1 MKLGPLPLALIAAFA
16 MGGSALAQIGPGSDQ
31 TPQPNEPQPQNGDA
45 GYHQQLAQLAEV
57 LGGSHYLETLCRGQG
72 DQRWRDYMRSVI
84 NRAPDYSDELV
95 DAFNRGYAEQQ
106 QRFNDCDAGAQ
117 QAQTELRAQGM
128 RISQGLAAR
137 HAE

>member
-1 MKLGPLPLALIAAFA
+1 MKSTPLPIALIAAFA
-16 MGGSALAQIGPGSDQ
+16 VSGGAWAQAGPGQDQ
-31 TPQPNEPQPQNGDA
+31 PPQPNEQQPSAEDA
-45 GYHQQLAQLAEV
+45 GYRQQLAQLAEV
-57 LGGSHYLETLCRGQG
+57 LGGSHYLETLCHGQG

-95 DAFNRGYAEQQ
+95 EAFNRGYAEQQ
-106 QRFNDCDAGAQ
+106 DRFNDCDADAQ